1 MGFKILYSL
10 VILLFVS
17 ASMSAC
23 NSRPISESSIQLN
36 SSVSEE
42 VVLGAGSFGFTY
54 SVGEYGLFYHKN
66 NKLQYYDL
74 EAKESYVL
82 CSKANCSHS
91 DASCGAWYKN
101 MDDAT
106 GLAMYGENVYVIKLN
121 PDSNTYDLLSMDPTG
136 SNQKVIYS
144 LDVGEYKPGSWVAN
158 DIGDVYYAGGMAW
171 FSAQYQ
177 YIGEVT
183 EESNEFDYFESTI
196 ALGVNLQDG
205 TTIMLNELPEDKVM
219 YESEDNARYEFELVS
234 KDYVLVS
241 KNWNTTEQLSQK
253 AFYEAY
259 EQGEFEEFG
268 NAADPQYEYL
278 MWYQDHKESMFLYLL
293 YDVQNG
299 EWTEFESGKHKADYD
314 EDGHVSGY
322 HLPYIFLGTYDGKL
336 IYQILDYEDPDIPVY
351 LLDVKTNERE
361 QILDIKNGGTLVTA
375 NSGNVISSVM
385 DDEKILYCLFTE
397 NEKADIFYYNLRT
410 KEHVELFQDDRRIT
424 FRMIGETADKYIGI
438 IYSPVSYNPTV
449 YMIDKEDYY
458 NGDLKAA
465 EKLF

>member
-1 MGFKILYSL
+1 MRKMGFKTLYSI
-10 VILLFVS
+10 VVLLFIS
-17 ASMSAC
+17 TAISAC
-23 NSRPISESSIQLN
+23 NSRPISESSIHLN
-36 SSVSEE
+36 ASVSEE
-42 VVLGAGSFGFTY
+42 LVFGAGSFGFTY
-54 SVGEYGLFYHKN
+54 SVSEYGLFYHKN

-196 ALGVNLQDG
+196 ALGVNLQDV

-234 KDYVLVS
+234 KNYIMVS
-241 KNWNTTEQLSQK
+241 KNWNGIEQLSQK
-253 AFYEAY
+253 DFYEAY

-268 NAADPQYEYL
+268 NATDPQYEYF
-278 MWYQDHKESMFLYLL
+278 MWYQDHREPMFSYLL
-293 YDVQNG
+293 YDVKTG
-299 EWTEFESGKHKADYD
+299 EWKEFDSGKYELNFDD
-314 EDGHVSGY
+314 DGHVGGVYSK
-322 HLPYIFLGTYDGKL
+322 YIFSGIYDGKL
-336 IYQILDYEDPDIPVY
+336 IYKIPDYEQEDVSVY

-361 QILDIKNGGTLVTA
+361 QILDIKNGGTLGTGY
-375 NSGNVISSVM
+375 SGIF

-397 NEKADIFYYNLRT
+397 NEKADIFYYNIRT